1 MNVIKLILV
10 ITIRFLIIN
19 KKDKFT
25 SELIN
30 MKLLNS
36 VNAPSLIAENVIK
49 HETGNFLTYM
59 YNYTHVYEECENQFY
74 KCNDNSTIF
83 VNGLITLNDKNVPAD
98 VEELFNEV
106 NNGELYVGDF
116 QLIKLTSD
124 NNGIVYKPNASFFPL
139 FYYEDEYCFL
149 LSNELKLI
157 VDGLTKFSNNKFS
170 DFYDVE
176 YIDDLIK
183 KGDDKNSTYR
193 NTLFYNIK
201 RILPQDEVKIENNQL
216 IITEHDEIKIPAWFE
231 EWYFEDK
238 DSLYDWYVE
247 SLLKYSDDFFYFI
260 KDDVSHIDC
269 PITGGFDSRLAIS
282 VLSIFSKKYNIDLSS
297 STVGSDDFPDV
308 VIGKRVANTLNI
320 LWQHQSHEK
329 YEKYL
334 PSNFEDYASVVFQSQ
349 GDWDSYDYFQF
360 EYGRHNIKDL
370 KTFGQLGLDLYK
382 RDTFSS
388 IIKYNRWF
396 SRRGLT
402 NSNFF
407 LPLFATNLELNFAL
421 LYSKHF
427 PKQEVYKEFVYEV
440 LKRINPDLL
449 EIPFAFDKLPQ
460 LDIEEYKDNS
470 FKNNVD
476 FVKPFIWDYQFV
488 VNELSPIYAKQFNY
502 TNEKHGHILTKLGIN
517 PFDYMMFKKDFDKAI
532 KKGNENRILKI
543 KLNAYYPLCR
553 KYIDLNTVDN
563 YRLSARLLRIMDFA
577 VGASFSSYD
586 EIEKVSSFY
595 KDKANYTPLNAIEE
609 FYNEQNTF
617 MSSNNLFKYINS
629 KNKQIIKLKS
639 TNSEILS
646 SNSWKITKPLRWL
659 RNKFSKN

>member
-1 MNVIKLILV
+1 MIAIK
-10 ITIRFLIIN
+10 FLIIN
-19 KKDKFT
+19 KKDKLV

-30 MKLLNS
+30 EELLNS
-36 VNAPSLIAENVIK
+36 VNAPSLIAKNVIK
-49 HETGNFLTYM
+49 HETGNFMTYIYT
-59 YNYTHVYEECENQFY
+59 YNHVYDECENIFY
-74 KCNDNSTIF
+74 KCDENSTII
-83 VNGLITLNDKNVPAD
+83 VNGLIALNDKDTPTD

-106 NNGELYVGDF
+106 NNGELNIGDF

-124 NNGIVYKPNASFFPL
+124 NNGIVYTPNASSLPL

-149 LSNELKLI
+149 VSNELKLI

-176 YIDDLIK
+176 YINDLIQ
-183 KGDDKNSTYR
+183 KGDGKKSTHR

-201 RILPQDEVKIENNQL
+201 RVLPQDEIRIENNNL
-216 IITEHDEIKIPAWFE
+216 IITEHDEIKVPSWFE
-231 EWYFEDK
+231 DWYFEDK

-247 SLLKYSDDFFYFI
+247 SLLKYSDDFFKIF
-260 KDDVSHIDC
+260 KDDVFDIGC

-282 VLSIFSKKYNIDLSS
+282 VLSIFSKKYNIKLSS
-297 STVGSDDFPDV
+297 STVGSDDLPDV

-320 LWQHQSHEK
+320 PWQHQSHEK
-329 YEKYL
+329 FEKYL

-349 GDWDSYDYFQF
+349 GDWYSYDYFQF
-360 EYGRHNIKDL
+360 EYGRNNIKDH
-370 KTFGQLGLDLYK
+370 KSFSQTGLDLYK
-382 RDTFSS
+382 RDNFSS

-396 SRRGLT
+396 SRRVLT

-427 PKQEVYKEFVYEV
+427 PEQEMYKEFVYEV
-440 LKRINPDLL
+440 LKRINPELL

-460 LDIEEYKDNS
+460 LDIEEYTDNS
-470 FKNNVD
+470 FKHNVD
-476 FVKPFIWDYQFV
+476 FVKPFLWDYQFV
-488 VNELSPIYAKQFNY
+488 VNELSPIYAEEFNY
-502 TNEKHGHILTKLGIN
+502 TNEKHDRILTKLGIN
-517 PFDYMMFKKDFDKAI
+517 PFDYMMFKEDFDKAI
-532 KKGNENRILKI
+532 KKGNENRIIEI

-553 KYIDLNTVDN
+553 KYVDLNTDK
-563 YRLSARLLRIMDFA
+563 YHLSARLLRIMDFA

-595 KDKANYTPLNAIEE
+595 KDKANYTTLNAIEE
-609 FYNEQNTF
+609 FYYEQNKF
-617 MSSNNLFKYINS
+617 MSSNNLYKYVNS
-629 KNKQIIKLKS
+629 KNKQIKKLKS
-639 TNSEILS
+639 KNKNLNQKNSEILS

-659 RNKFSKN
+659 KNKFSFK